1 MLRVEQCE
9 EVMKSSSLEV
19 SRTEEFCFFLL
30 CVLFSRSFCSFRFA
44 LHGVTIDDLTREE
57 EGEQ

>member
-19 SRTEEFCFFLL
+19 SRTEEFCFFAVCAVVSLIL
-30 CVLFSRSFCSFRFA
+30 QLSFRA
-44 LHGVTIDDLTREE
+44 TRCDDRRLN
-57 EGEQ
+57 